1 MRHYIL
7 AALLLG
13 LFRCNNYQ
21 LLEKLENPGDQRT
34 GTSGLV
40 TGPAFKTD
48 VFAFWNMN
56 GNLNDSWDNGTG
68 LQNAS
73 AAGFTYT
80 NDRFGRTNHAVSF
93 PLGTSANFGHYTA
106 YATGPFTVCM
116 WFRLQTAGTFQP
128 LTYFDGNGYSLQ
140 VRDTAVGFDLF
151 VQNNGIISEGAPLV
165 AGVWY
170 YACIAYD
177 SPAILYTGQYGGS
190 LTASLTG
197 NQALTAPAVG
207 TNLTIGAGAPGA
219 ADFDDIVFYS
229 RKLTLAEAQQNFGSD
244 LQ

>member
-1 MRHYIL
+1 MRSC
-7 AALLLG
+7 AFTVLLIG

-21 LLEKLENPGDQRT
+21 LVDKLENPGGQRT
-34 GTSGLV
+34 TSSAVV

-73 AAGFTYT
+73 STGFTYT
-80 NDRFGRTNHAVSF
+80 TDRFGRPNHAVSF
-93 PLGTSANFGHYTA
+93 PASTSANFGHYTA

-151 VQNNGIISEGAPLV
+151 VQNVGIISEGAPLV

-197 NQALTAPAVG
+197 TQALTAPAVS

-229 RKLTLAEAQQNFGSD
+229 RKLTLAEAQQNFASD